1 MLTFAEEIYLLA
13 LDDVTGKISNY
24 SDQVSLSYALIG
36 AVLCELSFLSKIDTD
51 EEKLYVINKEPTNS
65 PVVNSILNI
74 ISESEAQMPVSYW
87 LKILLSNASST
98 EDMVLDQL
106 VNKGILKK
114 IDEKIF
120 WVFHTRRYPII
131 NDKEIKSVEERIRH
145 LVLTESMLP
154 EPREAV
160 LVSLIQASN
169 LFETIL
175 SPKELKRAEKRIQ
188 SLAKIDLVGREVVNM
203 ITEIRNFSPSIFC
216 SAPV

>member
-1 MLTFAEEIYLLA
+1 
-13 LDDVTGKISNY
+13 
-24 SDQVSLSYALIG
+24 
-36 AVLCELSFLSKIDTD
+36 
-51 EEKLYVINKEPTNS
+51 
-65 PVVNSILNI
+65 
-74 ISESEAQMPVSYW
+74 MPVSYW

-106 VNKGILKK
+106 IKKGILKK

-131 NDKEIKSVEERIRH
+131 NDKEIKSVEERIKH
-145 LVLTESMLP
+145 LVLTESVLP

-216 SAPV
+216 SAPM

>member
-1 MLTFAEEIYLLA
+1 MLSFAEEIYLLA

-36 AVLCELSFLSKIDTD
+36 AVLCELSFMGKIDTD
-51 EEKLYVINKEPTNS
+51 SEKLYVINKEPTGS
-65 PVVNSILNI
+65 QVVDSILNI
-74 ISESEAQMPVSYW
+74 ISENDAHMPVSYW
-87 LKILLSNASST
+87 LKMLLSNASST
-98 EDMVLDQL
+98 EDMVLEEL
-106 VNKGILKK
+106 IKKGILKK
-114 IDEKIF
+114 MDEKIF

-131 NDKEIKSVEERIRH
+131 NNKEIKSVEERIKH
-145 LVLTESMLP
+145 LVLNEADFP
-154 EPREAV
+154 DPREAV

-216 SAPV
+216 GSPV

>member
-1 MLTFAEEIYLLA
+1 MLSFAEEIYLLA

-36 AVLCELSFLSKIDTD
+36 AVLCELSFMGKIDTD
-51 EEKLYVINKEPTNS
+51 AEKLYLLNKEPTGK
-65 PVVNSILNI
+65 PVLDSILNI
-74 ISESEAQMPVSYW
+74 ISENNAQMPVSYW

-98 EDMVLDQL
+98 EDMVLEQL
-106 VNKGILKK
+106 IKKGILKK

-131 NDKEIKSVEERIRH
+131 NNKEIKSVEERIKH
-145 LVLTESMLP
+145 LVLNESDFP
-154 EPREAV
+154 DPREAV
-160 LVSLIQASN
+160 LVSLIKASN

-203 ITEIRNFSPSIFC
+203 IAEIRNFSPSIFC
-216 SAPV
+216 SSPV

>member
-1 MLTFAEEIYLLA
+1 MLSFAEEIYLLA

-36 AVLCELSFLSKIDTD
+36 AVLCELSFLKKIDTD
-51 EEKLYVINKEPTNS
+51 AEKLYVINKEPTGK
-65 PVVNSILNI
+65 PVLDSILEI
-74 ISESEAQMPVSYW
+74 ISENEAQMPVSYW
-87 LKILLSNASST
+87 LKVLLSNASAT

-106 VNKGILKK
+106 IKKGILKK
-114 IDEKIF
+114 VDEKIF

-131 NDKEIKSVEERIRH
+131 NDKEIRNVEERIKH
-145 LVLTESMLP
+145 IVLNESDFP
-154 EPREAV
+154 DQREAV

-169 LFETIL
+169 LFESIL

-188 SLAKIDLVGREVVNM
+188 SLAKIDQVGREVVSM

-216 SAPV
+216 NAPV

>member
-1 MLTFAEEIYLLA
+1 MLSFAEEIYLLA

-36 AVLCELSFLSKIDTD
+36 AVLCELSFMGKIDTD
-51 EEKLYVINKEPTNS
+51 AEKLYLLNKEPTGK
-65 PVVNSILNI
+65 PVLDSILNI
-74 ISESEAQMPVSYW
+74 ISENNAQMPVSYW

-98 EDMVLDQL
+98 EDMVLEQL
-106 VNKGILKK
+106 IKKGILKK

-131 NDKEIKSVEERIRH
+131 NNKEIKSVEERIKH
-145 LVLTESMLP
+145 LVLNESDFP
-154 EPREAV
+154 DPREAV
-160 LVSLIQASN
+160 LVSLIKASN

>member
-1 MLTFAEEIYLLA
+1 MLCFAEEIYLLA
-13 LDDVTGKISNY
+13 LDDVTGRISDY
-24 SDQVSLSYALIG
+24 SDQISLSYSLIG
-36 AVLCELSFLSKIDTD
+36 AVLCELSFMGKIDTD
-51 EEKLYVINKEPTNS
+51 LDKLIVLDKEPTGNAILD
-65 PVVNSILNI
+65 SILSI
-74 ISESEAQMPVSYW
+74 LSESENQMPVSYW

-106 VNKGILKK
+106 IKKGILKK

-131 NDKEIKSVEERIRH
+131 NNKEITSVEERIKH
-145 LVLTESMLP
+145 LVLSESDLP
-154 EPREAV
+154 DPREAV

-188 SLAKIDLVGREVVNM
+188 SLAKIDLIGREVISM
-203 ITEIRNFSPSIFC
+203 ITEIKNFSPSIFC
-216 SAPV
+216 SYPV